1 MQLNN
6 GTQSWLLL
14 QHLVTSCNIFRI
26 YLNFNIH
33 FLYFY
38 EETFHYSIFKS
49 RSSVE
54 RAIRKMKISENSEE
68 YERQALAGIN
78 GHEQRIFSERD
89 DWVLLW
95 KLWVREFDFD
105 LWFGQCSVQCKINRL
120 LQLHLKVMLTI
131 AVIKISLNEL
141 IRIWLLHSLY
151 LWCNK

>member
-1 MQLNN
+1 M
-6 GTQSWLLL
+6 
-14 QHLVTSCNIFRI
+14 
-26 YLNFNIH
+26 H

-89 DWVLLW
+89 D
-95 KLWVREFDFD
+95 
-105 LWFGQCSVQCKINRL
+105 
-120 LQLHLKVMLTI
+120 
-131 AVIKISLNEL
+131 
-141 IRIWLLHSLY
+141 
-151 LWCNK
+151 